1 MYMRRTT
8 KGMSLVELLIAIGL
22 ISLVFG
28 GIMASF
34 QVVGGLIASSK
45 SYAGAVSLANERIEF
60 IRALQYNDVGT
71 IGGIPEGP
79 LPQNSTSTINGKEY
93 AERILVE
100 YIDDPA
106 DGVGGADSNGIL
118 ADYKRVKV
126 EYTWDERG
134 EAKVVS
140 LISNIVPR
148 GIETTAGGGTLVVN
162 VFDADV
168 QPLQG
173 AEVRIFNDTGT
184 TTIDTVRYTNA
195 SGIAMFAGA
204 PALANY
210 EITVTDTGYSTDQTY
225 SATTSNPDPT
235 TPHVAVLESLVST
248 MNFQIDELSSLTVA
262 TRGMPTVGQYSET
275 LDDAS
280 GTTILN
286 NAQISDSAVMLSGA
300 PGSFVPSGEMRS
312 IVYVPAGVDSW
323 DSLVLDTSEPS
334 NTSISVHIYDASS
347 STNPVLI
354 DDADLPGNAV
364 GFHSP
369 TISLSLDGGEYPALM
384 LGIELSSSD
393 TATTSQV
400 HGWELLYTE
409 DTPVLANIPFTFTG
423 SKIIG
428 LDASAQPIPKFE
440 GAYITDAGGESELT
454 DLEWDSYEVIVTD
467 ASYDVAQACENIP
480 YSLDPGVAET
490 LTLTL
495 TSNVAHSLR
504 VRVEDVTGNPIPSA
518 DVILSRPGFS
528 ESAETSACGQ
538 YFFGSGI
545 TANADYVLD
554 VSASGFE
561 SRQLTEQNID
571 GDSTLVIVLMNS

>member
-1 MYMRRTT
+1 MRRTT

-79 LPQNSTSTINGKEY
+79 LPQTSTSTINGKEY

-118 ADYKRVKV
+118 ADYKRLKV

-134 EAKVVS
+134 EAKLVS
-140 LISNIVPR
+140 FISNIVPR

-210 EITVTDTGYSTDQTY
+210 QITVTGTGYSTDQTY
-225 SATTSNPDPT
+225 SATTSNPNPS

-262 TRGMPTVGQYSET
+262 TRGIPTTAQYTEG
-275 LDDAS
+275 LDDSS
-280 GTTILN
+280 GTSVLN
-286 NAQISDSAVMLSGA
+286 NTQVTDSAVMLSGL
-300 PGSFVPSGEMRS
+300 PGTFVSSGEVRS
-312 IVYVPAGVDSW
+312 IAYVPTSVDSW
-323 DSLVLDTSEPS
+323 DTLVVDTSVPA
-334 NTSISVHIYDASS
+334 NTSFSIHIYDASS

-354 DDADLPGNAV
+354 DDTDLPGNAL
-364 GFHSP
+364 GFTNA
-369 TISLSLDGGEYPALM
+369 TIPLNLDGGTYPALM
-384 LGIELSSSD
+384 VGIELASSD
-393 TATTSQV
+393 TATTSQI
-400 HGWELLYTE
+400 HSWELLYTE

-423 SKIIG
+423 SKTIG
-428 LDASAQPIPKFE
+428 LDAGAEPIPKFS
-440 GAYITDAGGESELT
+440 GAYTTDGGGEVELS
-454 DLEWDSYEVIVTD
+454 DLEWDSYEVVVTD
-467 ASYDVAQACENIP
+467 ASYVVAEACENIP
-480 YSLDPGVAET
+480 YSLDPGVSET

-495 TSNVAHSLR
+495 APSVANSLR
-504 VRVEDVTGNPIPSA
+504 VRVEDAQGDPIPSA
-518 DVILSRPGFS
+518 DVTLSRPGFS

-538 YFFGSGI
+538 YFFGSGVS
-545 TANADYVLD
+545 ANVDYTLD
-554 VSASGFE
+554 VSAVGYT
-561 SRQLTEQNID
+561 SRQLIEQSID
-571 GDSTLVIVLMNS
+571 GTTSLVIVLTDA